1 MIDNLMPDIPRIY
14 TAIAEWA
21 ACMIFIISLKKRYT
35 GWKTGGIVIGLLI
48 VQCLFL
54 VTTGNVPIFFWIP
67 CMIIAVM
74 LMIGFIN
81 FCCDINFRDA
91 GYFGIIAFVVAEFM
105 ASLEWQIMCTIWV
118 KRPFGRMTGVFALV
132 GIYSIVAWILWRIL
146 HTHLPK
152 DGDLDISMRESFSAV
167 LIGISVFAVSNLSFI
182 SADGVVSGQYALGI
196 GQIRTIVDLGGIAV
210 LYAHLIQCGELR
222 VKRELE
228 AVQNV
233 LQNQYIQYKQSRE
246 SIDLIN
252 YKYHDL
258 KHQIAVLR
266 SETDPQKRNEF
277 LNRMEDE
284 IKQYEAQNK
293 TGNKVLDTV
302 LTSKSLYCA
311 KHDITF
317 TCVADGTLLDFM
329 DIMDIC
335 SIFGNALD
343 NAIECELK
351 IADKEK
357 RLIHVTVSQQKN
369 FLILRFENY
378 YEGALKMKEGRLLTT
393 KREKEFHGYGIK
405 SIKYTVNKYGGA
417 VSIDTKENW
426 FELKVLIPI
435 KKEQEVP
442 NNK

>member
-21 ACMIFIISLKKRYT
+21 ACMIFIISLKKRYEW
-35 GWKTGGIVIGLLI
+35 WKSGLIIAGML
-48 VQCLFL
+48 VLQSVFL
-54 VTTGNVPIFFWIP
+54 VATGNVPIYFWIP
-67 CMIIAVM
+67 CMIVAVLFM
-74 LMIGFIN
+74 VGFIHC
-81 FCCDINFRDA
+81 CCDINFWDA
-91 GYFGIIAFVVAEFM
+91 GYFGMIAFVVAEFM
-105 ASLEWQIMCTIWV
+105 ASLEWQIVCAVWLEQAPGKLI
-118 KRPFGRMTGVFALV
+118 KALV
-132 GIYSIVAWILWRIL
+132 LVLTYGAVVWILWKLL
-146 HTHLPK
+146 HSHLPQ
-152 DGDLDISMRESFSAV
+152 DGDLNISKKEYFSAL
-167 LIGISVFAVSNLSFI
+167 LIAVSVFAVSNLSFI
-182 SADGVVSGQYALGI
+182 SADGTTAEGYALGI

-266 SETDPQKRNEF
+266 SETDPEKRNEF

-284 IKQYEAQNK
+284 IRQYEAQNK

-317 TCVADGTLLDFM
+317 TCVADGTLLEFM

-351 IADKEK
+351 IEDKEK
-357 RLIHVTVSQQKN
+357 RLIHVTVSQQRN

-378 YEGALKMKEGRLLTT
+378 YEGDLKMKEGRLLTT
-393 KREKEFHGYGIK
+393 KREKAFHGYGIK
-405 SIKYTVNKYGGA
+405 SIRYTVNKYDGA
-417 VSIDTKENW
+417 VSIDAKENW

-435 KKEQEVP
+435 KTAGKA
-442 NNK
+442 

>member
-1 MIDNLMPDIPRIY
+1 MMDNLMPDIPRIY
-14 TAIAEWA
+14 TAIAEWM
-21 ACMIFIISLKKRYT
+21 ACMIFIVLLKKRFEW
-35 GWKTGGIVIGLLI
+35 WKSGLIMAGML
-48 VQCLFL
+48 VLQSVFL
-54 VTTGNVPIFFWIP
+54 VATGNVPIYFWIP
-67 CMIIAVM
+67 CMIVAVF
-74 LMIGFIN
+74 LMVEFIY
-81 FCCDINFRDA
+81 FCSDVNFRDA

-118 KRPFGRMTGVFALV
+118 NRPFGRITGVLALV
-132 GIYSIVAWILWRIL
+132 AIYSIVAWILWRIL

-152 DGDLDISMRESFSAV
+152 DGDLDISIKEYFSAL
-167 LIGISVFAVSNLSFI
+167 LIGISVFAVSNLSFLSI
-182 SADGVVSGQYALGI
+182 EGVAGEGYEIGI

-266 SETDPQKRNEF
+266 SETDPEKRNEF
-277 LNRMEDE
+277 LNHMEDE

-317 TCVADGTLLDFM
+317 TCVADGTLLEFM

-378 YEGALKMKEGRLLTT
+378 YEGDLKMKEGRLLTT
-393 KREKEFHGYGIK
+393 KKEKAFHGYGIK
-405 SIKYTVNKYGGA
+405 SIRYTVNKYDGA
-417 VSIDTKENW
+417 VSIDAKENW

-435 KKEQEVP
+435 KKEQEVS
-442 NNK
+442 NRT

>member
-1 MIDNLMPDIPRIY
+1 MPDIPRLY

-21 ACMIFIISLKKRYT
+21 ACMIFIVSLKKRFEW
-35 GWKTGGIVIGLLI
+35 WKTGLI
-48 VQCLFL
+48 VAGMLVLQSVFL
-54 VTTGNVPIFFWIP
+54 VATGNVAIYFWIP
-67 CMIIAVM
+67 CMAAAV
-74 LMIGFIN
+74 LFMIGFIYL
-81 FCCDINFRDA
+81 CCDISIWDA
-91 GYFGIIAFVVAEFM
+91 GYFGIIAFVMAEFM
-105 ASLEWQIMCTIWV
+105 ASFEWQFLWSVWTDRIPG
-118 KRPFGRMTGVFALV
+118 K
-132 GIYSIVAWILWRIL
+132 GIRCLLLLWLYGGMAVILWKLL
-146 HTHLPK
+146 HRHLPQ
-152 DGDLDISMRESFSAV
+152 DGELHINMREYFSAV
-167 LIGISVFAVSNLSFI
+167 LIVIAVFAVSNLSFLSNTGA
-182 SADGVVSGQYALGI
+182 SAEGYALEI
-196 GQIRTIVDLGGIAV
+196 GHVRTIVDLGGIAI

-222 VKRELE
+222 VRRELE
-228 AVQNV
+228 AVQSV

-266 SETDPQKRNEF
+266 SETDPEKRNEF
-277 LNRMEDE
+277 LNHMEDE

-302 LTSKSLYCA
+302 LTSKSLYCS

-351 IADKEK
+351 IEDKEK

-378 YEGALKMKEGRLLTT
+378 YEGDLKMKEGRLLTT
-393 KREKEFHGYGIK
+393 KKEKEFHGYGIK
-405 SIKYTVNKYGGA
+405 SIRYTVSKYDGA
-417 VSIDTKENW
+417 VSIDAKENW
-426 FELKVLIPI
+426 FEMKILIPM
-435 KKEQEVP
+435 KAVQQS
-442 NNK
+442 

>member
-1 MIDNLMPDIPRIY
+1 MLNQLMPDIPRLY

-21 ACMIFIISLKKRYT
+21 ACMIFIVSLKKRFEW
-35 GWKTGGIVIGLLI
+35 WKTGLI
-48 VQCLFL
+48 VAGMFVLQAVFL
-54 VTTGNVPIFFWIP
+54 MATGNVAIYFWIP
-67 CMIIAVM
+67 CMVAAV
-74 LMIGFIN
+74 LFMIGFIYL
-81 FCCDINFRDA
+81 CCEVNFRDA
-91 GYFGIIAFVVAEFM
+91 GYFGVIAFVVAEFM
-105 ASLEWQIMCTIWV
+105 ASMEWQIVCMGWSGEM
-118 KRPFGRMTGVFALV
+118 PGRAGRLLLLWAVYGVTWLV
-132 GIYSIVAWILWRIL
+132 LERL
-146 HTHLPK
+146 LQPHLPK
-152 DGDLDISMRESFSAV
+152 DGDLNINIREYFSAMV
-167 LIGISVFAVSNLSFI
+167 IGIAVFAVSNLSFI
-182 SADGVVSGQYALGI
+182 SATGVSVDGYAAGV
-196 GQIRTIVDLGGIAV
+196 GQIRTIVDLGGIAI

-222 VKRELE
+222 VRRELE
-228 AVQNV
+228 AVQSV

-277 LNRMEDE
+277 LNHMEDE

-302 LTSKSLYCA
+302 LTSKSLYCS

-351 IADKEK
+351 IKDKEK

-378 YEGALKMKEGRLLTT
+378 YEGGLKMKEGRLLTT
-393 KREKEFHGYGIK
+393 KKEKEFHGYGIK
-405 SIKYTVNKYGGA
+405 SIRYTVSKYDGA
-417 VSIDTKENW
+417 VSIDAKENW
-426 FELKVLIPI
+426 FEMKILIPM
-435 KKEQEVP
+435 KAAQQS
-442 NNK
+442 

>member
-1 MIDNLMPDIPRIY
+1 MPDIPRIY
-14 TAIAEWA
+14 TAAAEWM
-21 ACMIFIISLKKRYT
+21 ACMLFIVSLKKRFEW
-35 GWKTGGIVIGLLI
+35 WKSGLIMAGML
-48 VQCLFL
+48 VLQSVFL
-54 VTTGNVPIFFWIP
+54 VATGNVPIYFWIP
-67 CMIIAVM
+67 CMIAAVS
-74 LMIGFIN
+74 LMVGFIY
-81 FCCDINFRDA
+81 FCCDVNFQDA
-91 GYFGIIAFVVAEFM
+91 GYFGMIAFVVAEFM
-105 ASLEWQIMCTIWV
+105 ASLEWQIVCTVWTNELPGKATKSIMLAAV
-118 KRPFGRMTGVFALV
+118 YGAVFFLLWKLMQVLMLAAV
-132 GIYSIVAWILWRIL
+132 YGAVAFLLWKL
-146 HTHLPK
+146 LQQHLPK
-152 DGDLDISMRESFSAV
+152 DGKLNISFKEYFSAAV
-167 LIGISVFAVSNLSFI
+167 IVIAVFAVSNLSFV
-182 SADGVVSGQYALGI
+182 SNADTFANGYALEI

-222 VKRELE
+222 VRRELE

-233 LQNQYIQYKQSRE
+233 LQNQYVQYKQSRE

-266 SETDPQKRNEF
+266 SETDPEKRNEF
-277 LNRMEDE
+277 LNHMED
-284 IKQYEAQNK
+284 
-293 TGNKVLDTV
+293 G
-302 LTSKSLYCA
+302 
-311 KHDITF
+311 ITF

-378 YEGALKMKEGRLLTT
+378 YEGSLKVKEGRFLTT
-393 KREKEFHGYGIK
+393 KKEKEFHGYGIK
-405 SIKYTVNKYGGA
+405 SIRYTVNKYDGA

-426 FELKVLIPI
+426 FDLKILIPM
-435 KKEQEVP
+435 KKTASDEVQ
-442 NNK
+442 NG

>member
-14 TAIAEWA
+14 TAIAEWMV
-21 ACMIFIISLKKRYT
+21 CMIFIVLLKKRFEW
-35 GWKTGGIVIGLLI
+35 WKSGLIMAGML
-48 VQCLFL
+48 VLQSVFL
-54 VTTGNVPIFFWIP
+54 VATGNVPIYFWIP
-67 CMIIAVM
+67 CMIVAVF
-74 LMIGFIN
+74 LMVEFIY
-81 FCCDINFRDA
+81 FCSDVNFRDA

-118 KRPFGRMTGVFALV
+118 KRPFGRITGVLALV
-132 GIYSIVAWILWRIL
+132 AIYSIVAWILWRIL

-152 DGDLDISMRESFSAV
+152 DGDLDISMKEYFSAL
-167 LIGISVFAVSNLSFI
+167 LIGISVFAVSNLSFLSI
-182 SADGVVSGQYALGI
+182 EGVAGEGYETGI

-277 LNRMEDE
+277 LNHMEDE

-302 LTSKSLYCA
+302 LTSKGLYCS

-351 IADKEK
+351 IKDKEK

-378 YEGALKMKEGRLLTT
+378 YEGGLKMKEGRLLTT
-393 KREKEFHGYGIK
+393 KKEKEFHGYGIK
-405 SIKYTVNKYGGA
+405 SIRYTVSKYDGA
-417 VSIDTKENW
+417 VSIDAKENW
-426 FELKVLIPI
+426 FEMKILIPM
-435 KKEQEVP
+435 KAAQQS
-442 NNK
+442 

>member
-1 MIDNLMPDIPRIY
+1 MMEHIMPDIPRIY
-14 TAIAEWA
+14 TAVAEWM
-21 ACMIFIISLKKRYT
+21 ACMLFILPVKKRFQKWQT
-35 GWKTGGIVIGLLI
+35 AGIMAAVLLI
-48 VQCLFL
+48 QSVFL
-54 VTTGNVPIFFWIP
+54 VMTDDIKIYFWIP
-67 CMIIAVM
+67 
-74 LMIGFIN
+74 LMIVFIYS
-81 FCCDINFRDA
+81 CCEITFTDA
-91 GYFGIIAFVVAEFM
+91 AYFGMIAFVVAEFM
-105 ASLEWQIMCTIWV
+105 ASFEWQVVCY
-118 KRPFGRMTGVFALV
+118 FFDEAMTNWWLCRGLLVLIYGAIAL
-132 GIYSIVAWILWRIL
+132 ILYKIL
-146 HTHLPK
+146 RVHMPK
-152 DGDLDISMRESFSAV
+152 DGKMNISHREYISAG
-167 LIGISVFAVSNLSFI
+167 LIAVAVFAVSNMSFLTENTPF
-182 SADGVVSGQYALGI
+182 SGRYSFEI
-196 GQIRTIVDLGGIAV
+196 GNIRTLVDLGGIAI
-210 LYAHLIQCGELR
+210 LYAHLIQCRELR
-222 VKRELE
+222 VRKELE
-228 AVQNV
+228 SVQNV
-233 LQNQYIQYKQSRE
+233 LQNQYVQYKQSRE

-266 SETDPQKRNEF
+266 SETDPEKRNEF
-277 LNRMEDE
+277 LNHMEDE

-311 KHDITF
+311 KHGITF

-378 YEGALKMKEGRLLTT
+378 YEGSLKVKEGRFLTT
-393 KREKEFHGYGIK
+393 KKEKEFHGYGIK
-405 SIKYTVNKYGGA
+405 SIRYTVNKYDGA

-426 FELKVLIPI
+426 FDLKILIPM
-435 KKEQEVP
+435 KKTASDEVQ
-442 NNK
+442 NG